1 MTNFER
7 YRNKIL
13 ELIDDDEFL
22 SPHRVAVDL
31 TTGESKECYKINCN
45 ECLFQNSNCDQG
57 LIKWLYEECKTI
69 IKPYPFC
76 GKIDTVRIKKEGDQ
90 YIILCNVHKGG
101 CGGSSGYYYF
111 QEEAIEKWNQR
122 V

>member
-1 MTNFER
+1 MTNFEKFKD
-7 YRNKIL
+7 KIL
-13 ELIDDDEFL
+13 ELIDDDEF
-22 SPHRVAVDL
+22 SSHRVAVDL
-31 TTGESKECYKINCN
+31 TTGEPKECDKFDCN
-45 ECLFQNSNCDQG
+45 RCLFQNSNCNQR

-69 IKPYPFC
+69 IKPCPFC
-76 GKIDTVRIKKEGDQ
+76 GKTDTIKIKKEGDQ